1 MDSDDEKLTKPKA
14 SKKQAPV
21 EPTPAP
27 APVKKERT
35 EKQKEAFEK
44 ARAARQEY
52 LEAKN
57 KKATLVAAKVELN
70 GKTTKQSKP
79 TPRVV
84 VSADSDHEYDK
95 ADDSDESTEVEEEI
109 IYVKK
114 APKKK
119 KKIIKKI
126 IVEPSDDET
135 DEEEDEPQTP
145 KPAKKKAK
153 PVITKEEEES
163 EEEQIQVPTR
173 NTRSQQNKNAKLGVA
188 VGKVNQRMLH
198 YFMD

>member
-14 SKKQAPV
+14 SKKQAPA

-52 LEAKN
+52 LDAKN
-57 KKATLVAAKVELN
+57 KKATLVAAKAELN
-70 GKTTKQSKP
+70 GKTAKQSKP
-79 TPRVV
+79 KVLPNP
-84 VSADSDHEYDK
+84 VSQDSDDDYEK
-95 ADDSDESTEVEEEI
+95 ADDSDVSTEVEEV

-119 KKIIKKI
+119 KKVVKKI

-135 DEEEDEPQTP
+135 DNEEDEPEPP

-153 PVITKEEEES
+153 PVIAKREEES
-163 EEEQIQVPTR
+163 EEEEVQVPTR
-173 NTRSQQNKNAKLGVA
+173 NTRSQQNKNAKIGVA
-188 VGKVNQRMLH
+188 TGKVNQRMLH

>member
-14 SKKQAPV
+14 SKKKAPV
-21 EPTPAP
+21 EPEPQPTP
-27 APVKKERT
+27 PVKKERT
-35 EKQKEAFEK
+35 EKQKEAFET
-44 ARAARQEY
+44 ARLARQQY

-57 KKATLVAAKVELN
+57 KKATLVAAKAELN
-70 GKTTKQSKP
+70 GKTAKP
-79 TPRVV
+79 KVLPNP
-84 VSADSDHEYDK
+84 VSQDSDDDYEK
-95 ADDSDESTEVEEEI
+95 ADESDASTEVEEV

-119 KKIIKKI
+119 KKVVKKI

-135 DEEEDEPQTP
+135 DEEDEPEPP

-153 PVITKEEEES
+153 PVITKREEES
-163 EEEQIQVPTR
+163 EEEQEEVQVPTR

-188 VGKVNQRMLH
+188 TGKVNQRMLH

>member
-1 MDSDDEKLTKPKA
+1 MDSDDEKLTKPK
-14 SKKQAPV
+14 SCKKQVPA

-27 APVKKERT
+27 APAKKERT

-57 KKATLVAAKVELN
+57 KKATLVAAKAELN

-79 TPRVV
+79 APRVV
-84 VSADSDHEYDK
+84 VTADSDHEYEK
-95 ADDSDESTEVEEEI
+95 ADESDASTEVEEV

-119 KKIIKKI
+119 KKVVKKI

-135 DEEEDEPQTP
+135 DNEEDEPEPP
-145 KPAKKKAK
+145 KPIKKKAK
-153 PVITKEEEES
+153 PIITKREEES
-163 EEEQIQVPTR
+163 EEEDEVQVPTR
-173 NTRSQQNKNAKLGVA
+173 NTRSQQNKSAKIGVA